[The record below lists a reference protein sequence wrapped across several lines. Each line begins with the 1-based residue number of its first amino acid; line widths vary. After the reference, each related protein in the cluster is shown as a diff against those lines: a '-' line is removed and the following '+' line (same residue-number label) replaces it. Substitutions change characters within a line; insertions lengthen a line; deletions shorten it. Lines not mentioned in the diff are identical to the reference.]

1 MSDGVQAALI
11 GASIGGLI
19 ALVGTMLS
27 ALFADRRLRAEAL
40 KRDVEW
46 RREKCNEAYS
56 QAIYFLFK
64 LQSGVPSSD
73 LIDEATIE
81 NLSEAQ
87 RYLSLLQAYHPRAKE
102 RIKLSEAAEH
112 LKACAKGSVAVAVSA
127 EAARSVVEHSLQS
140 TWSPTVR
147 QSS

>member
-1 MSDGVQAALI
+1 MGDGVQAALV

-27 ALFADRRLRAEAL
+27 SLFADRRLRAEAL

-64 LQSGVPSSD
+64 LQSCVPSSG
-73 LIDEATIE
+73 LVDEGAIE

-87 RYLSLLQAYHPRAKE
+87 RYLSLLQAYHPRAEE
-102 RIKLSEAAEH
+102 RLKLGGAAEH
-112 LKACAKGSVAVAVSA
+112 LTACAKGAVAIAVSA
-127 EAARSVVEHSLQS
+127 EAARSAVEHSLQS
-140 TWSPTVR
+140 TWSPTLR
-147 QSS
+147 QS

>member
-46 RREKCNEAYS
+46 RREKCNQAYS
-56 QAIYFLFK
+56 QAI
-64 LQSGVPSSD
+64 
-73 LIDEATIE
+73 
-81 NLSEAQ
+81 
-87 RYLSLLQAYHPRAKE
+87 
-102 RIKLSEAAEH
+102 
-112 LKACAKGSVAVAVSA
+112 
-127 EAARSVVEHSLQS
+127 
-140 TWSPTVR
+140 
-147 QSS
+147 

>member
-64 LQSGVPSSD
+64 LQSRASSD
-73 LIDEATIE
+73 GLTDETAIE

-87 RYLSLLQAYHPRAKE
+87 RYLSLLQAYHPRAEE
-102 RIKLSEAAEH
+102 RSKLSGAAEH
-112 LKACAKGSVAVAVSA
+112 LKACAKGSVAIALAA
-127 EAARSVVEHSLQS
+127 EAARNVVEHSLHS

-147 QSS
+147 QS

>member
-64 LQSGVPSSD
+64 LQSSANSD
-73 LIDEATIE
+73 ETAIE

-87 RYLSLLQAYHPRAKE
+87 RYLSLLQAYHPRAEE
-102 RIKLSEAAEH
+102 RAELSSAAEH
-112 LKACAKGSVAVAVSA
+112 LKACAKGSVAIATSA
-127 EAARSVVEHSLQS
+127 EAARNVVEHSLQS

-147 QSS
+147 QS